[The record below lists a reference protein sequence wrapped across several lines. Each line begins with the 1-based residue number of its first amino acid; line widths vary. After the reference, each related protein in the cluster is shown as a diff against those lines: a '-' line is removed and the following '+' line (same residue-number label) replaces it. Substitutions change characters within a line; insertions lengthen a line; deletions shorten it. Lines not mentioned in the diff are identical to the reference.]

1 MSFDWIEYLGLA
13 RELAGQTTAP
23 PTQEAKLR
31 SAISRA
37 YYAAF
42 CKARNHLRDKQ
53 GVLIPPTG
61 EAHKIVWRQFKNSPN
76 KSRKRI
82 GENLRRLLNDRR
94 QADYEDIV
102 SNLPVL
108 THKALTRAA
117 QVISAL
123 GKL

>member
-1 MSFDWIEYLGLA
+1 MSFDWLEYLDLA
-13 RELAGQTTAP
+13 RELAGQTTAAS
-23 PTQEAKLR
+23 TQEAKWR

-42 CKARNHLRDKQ
+42 CKARNCLRDKQ
-53 GVLIPPTG
+53 GLSIPRTG
-61 EAHKIVWRQFKNSPN
+61 QAHRIVWRQFKNSPD

-94 QADYEDIV
+94 QTDYEDVV

-108 THKALTRAA
+108 THKAVTRASE
-117 QVISAL
+117 VVSVL